1 MAIRVVPRVF
11 PSLARRKDLFVCDLA
26 TITITPES
34 SAITEEQDEQQEKEK
49 KAVINAP
56 ETVTTV
62 HMEYLL

>member
-1 MAIRVVPRVF
+1 M
-11 PSLARRKDLFVCDLA
+11 SA

-34 SAITEEQDEQQEKEK
+34 SAIAEEHYEQQEKEK

-56 ETVTTV
+56 GTVTTV